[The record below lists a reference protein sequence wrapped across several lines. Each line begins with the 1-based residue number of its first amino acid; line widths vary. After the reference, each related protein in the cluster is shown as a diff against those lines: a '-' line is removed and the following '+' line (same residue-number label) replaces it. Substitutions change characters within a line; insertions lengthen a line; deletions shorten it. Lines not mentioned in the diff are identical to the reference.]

1 MAARTSRLAVVF
13 ALFLLA
19 PAGAGERENV
29 AVVVH
34 PARRVE
40 LSMDDLAQIYL
51 RRRRF
56 WEDGAPMVPLNL
68 TSSDPLREHFSRL
81 VLRQSDA
88 RLAEYWN
95 RQYFY
100 GILPPVTLASTEAM
114 RRYVA
119 SDRNAIGYLPASK
132 VDASVRV
139 LFQLD

>member
-1 MAARTSRLAVVF
+1 MVLA
-13 ALFLLA
+13 LLLLA
-19 PAGAGERENV
+19 LAGAGEREGV
-29 AVVVH
+29 AVIVH

-56 WEDGAPMVPLNL
+56 WVDGAPMVPLNL
-68 TSSDPLREHFSRL
+68 TSSDPLRERFSRL

-88 RLAEYWN
+88 RLADYWN

-119 SDRNAIGYLPASK
+119 SDRNAIGYLPASQ
-132 VDASVRV
+132 VDGSVRV